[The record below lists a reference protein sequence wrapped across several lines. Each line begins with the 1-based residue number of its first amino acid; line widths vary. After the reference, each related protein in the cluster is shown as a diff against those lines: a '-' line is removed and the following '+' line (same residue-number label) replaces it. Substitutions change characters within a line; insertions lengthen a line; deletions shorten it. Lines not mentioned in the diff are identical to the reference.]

1 MKNKAIAI
9 AVAFVLRILQC
20 SGVEM
25 RKIYY
30 ARIIFSIL

>member
-9 AVAFVLRILQC
+9 AVAFVFRILQC
-20 SGVEM
+20 SEAEM